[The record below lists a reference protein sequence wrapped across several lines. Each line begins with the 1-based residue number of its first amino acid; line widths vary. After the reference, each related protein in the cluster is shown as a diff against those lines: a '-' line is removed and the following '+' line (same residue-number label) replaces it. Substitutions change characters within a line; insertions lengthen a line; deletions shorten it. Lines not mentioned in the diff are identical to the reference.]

1 MEEVELVKRPEH
13 GRFVVRSRAFF
24 VSSGRS
30 LRYGLDYL
38 TVLIRSYREAR
49 S

>member
-1 MEEVELVKRPEH
+1 M
-13 GRFVVRSRAFF
+13 GGFVVRSRAFF

-30 LRYGLDYL
+30 LRYGLYYVA
-38 TVLIRSYREAR
+38 VLIRSYREAR

>member
-1 MEEVELVKRPEH
+1 M
-13 GRFVVRSRAFF
+13 GGFVVRVERAFF

-30 LRYGLDYL
+30 LRYGLDYVD
-38 TVLIRSYREAR
+38 VLIRSYREAR